1 MQWHLKA
8 NKVGVCV
15 CVCVDGGWWMLLYLG
30 LEEKRREE
38 KVE

>member
-1 MQWHLKA
+1 MQGHLKA
-8 NKVGVCV
+8 KVGVCV